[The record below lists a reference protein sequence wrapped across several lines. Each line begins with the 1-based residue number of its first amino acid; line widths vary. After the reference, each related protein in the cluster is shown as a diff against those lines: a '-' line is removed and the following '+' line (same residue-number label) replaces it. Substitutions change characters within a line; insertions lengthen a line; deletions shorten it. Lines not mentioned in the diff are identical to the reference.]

1 MDPGY
6 YVIDIDATLIGSHSE
21 KEQAAPTYKR
31 GFGFHP
37 LGAWLDATGEQLA
50 MLLRPG
56 NAGSGTA
63 ADQVTVLDAVLAQ
76 LPVPASKVIARTD
89 SAGCRTVS
97 WMPAASARSGS
108 SSGIASPPSSPRSL
122 PDWPIAAGGQLSP
135 PTAATNEKEP
145 RSPRSPDWSTCQDSR
160 PRPG

>member
-56 NAGSGTA
+56 NAGSGT
-63 ADQVTVLDAVLAQ
+63 
-76 LPVPASKVIARTD
+76 LPIT
-89 SAGCRTVS
+89 
-97 WMPAASARSGS
+97 
-108 SSGIASPPSSPRSL
+108 
-122 PDWPIAAGGQLSP
+122 
-135 PTAATNEKEP
+135 
-145 RSPRSPDWSTCQDSR
+145 
-160 PRPG
+160 